1 VGDNIPKKFTFTGLA
16 LTIFLMFFFVLL
28 YMEFLKNAQIEVKSQ
43 DETLNQLKKQQIVTL
58 NKLFN
63 YNSSFESKSISGD
76 KVVVAV
82 LDSGINQNHT
92 ELKGIVKKSFNALN
106 NSNDLSDNFGHGTAV
121 AGLIASKNDDSDSIG
136 ISKNVDIYSV
146 KVIQDN
152 GEVNVSDFIHG
163 LRWSIDENVDVI
175 NVSLGFNSES
185 KELKDIVDEAVNN
198 GIIIVASSG
207 NTNGLNA
214 QYPARFENVIS
225 VGVVNEQLLPT
236 NLSAIGKIDFVAP
249 GTNLISLDNHGEYS
263 QFNGSSFSTALVSG
277 VIVENLYNLDIKK
290 GKNTFS
296 EVMYLLKKNSKGI
309 NLNKENVGNGV
320 PTFP

>member
-1 VGDNIPKKFTFTGLA
+1 MV
-16 LTIFLMFFFVLL
+16 LTIFLMFLSAFL
-28 YMEFLKNAQIEVKSQ
+28 YMEFKNTHIEGKSQ
-43 DETLNQLKKQQIVTL
+43 DESFDQLKQQQIVTH

-63 YNSSFESKSISGD
+63 YNSSFESKSISKD
-76 KVVVAV
+76 KIVVAV

-106 NSNDLSDNFGHGTAV
+106 NSNDLSDNFGHGTAI
-121 AGLIASKNDDSDSIG
+121 AGLIASKNDDSIG
-136 ISKNVDIYSV
+136 VSKNVVIYSV

-152 GEVNVSDFIHG
+152 GEVNVSDFISG
-163 LRWSIDENVDVI
+163 LRWAIDENVDVI
-175 NVSLGFNSES
+175 NISLGFNTGS

-225 VGVVNEQLLPT
+225 IGVVNEQLLPT
-236 NLSAIGKIDFVAP
+236 KLSAIGKIDFVAP

-263 QFNGSSFSTALVSG
+263 QFNGSSFSAALVSG
-277 VIVENLYNLDIKK
+277 VIVENLYNLDIEK

-309 NLNKENVGNGV
+309 NLNKEKVGNGV

>member
-1 VGDNIPKKFTFTGLA
+1 M
-16 LTIFLMFFFVLL
+16 TIFLMFLSAFL
-28 YMEFLKNAQIEVKSQ
+28 YMEFKNAHIEGKSQ
-43 DETLNQLKKQQIVTL
+43 DESFDQLKQKQIVTH

-63 YNSSFESKSISGD
+63 YNSSFESKSISKD

-106 NSNDLSDNFGHGTAV
+106 NSNDLSDNFGHGTAI
-121 AGLIASKNDDSDSIG
+121 AGLIASKNDDSIG
-136 ISKNVDIYSV
+136 VSKNVVIYSV

-152 GEVNVSDFIHG
+152 GEVNVSDFIGG
-163 LRWSIDENVDVI
+163 LRWAIDENVDVI
-175 NVSLGFNSES
+175 NISLGFNTGS
-185 KELKDIVDEAVNN
+185 KELKDIVDEAVNS

-225 VGVVNEQLLPT
+225 IGVVNEQLLPT
-236 NLSAIGKIDFVAP
+236 KLSAIGKIDFVAP

-309 NLNKENVGNGV
+309 NLNKEKVGNGV

>member
-1 VGDNIPKKFTFTGLA
+1 M
-16 LTIFLMFFFVLL
+16 FLSAFL
-28 YMEFLKNAQIEVKSQ
+28 YMEFKNAHIEGKSQ
-43 DETLNQLKKQQIVTL
+43 DESFDQLKQQQIVTH

-63 YNSSFESKSISGD
+63 YNSSFESKSISRD

-92 ELKGIVKKSFNALN
+92 ELKGIVKKNFNALN
-106 NSNDLSDNFGHGTAV
+106 NTNNLSDNFGHGTAI
-121 AGLIASKNDDSDSIG
+121 AGLIASKYDDSIG
-136 ISKNVDIYSV
+136 VSKNVVIYSV

-152 GEVNVSDFIHG
+152 GEVNVSDLITG
-163 LRWSIDENVDVI
+163 LRWAIDENVDVI
-175 NVSLGFNSES
+175 NISLGFNTGS

-225 VGVVNEQLLPT
+225 IGVVNEQLLPT
-236 NLSAIGKIDFVAP
+236 KLSAIGKIDFVAP
-249 GTNLISLDNHGEYS
+249 GTNLISLNNHGEYS
-263 QFNGSSFSTALVSG
+263 QFNGSSFSTALVTG
-277 VIVENLYNLDIKK
+277 VIVENLYNLDIEK

-309 NLNKENVGNGV
+309 NLNKEKVGNGV

>member
-1 VGDNIPKKFTFTGLA
+1 
-16 LTIFLMFFFVLL
+16 
-28 YMEFLKNAQIEVKSQ
+28 MEFKNTHIEGKSQ
-43 DETLNQLKKQQIVTL
+43 DESFDQLKQQQIVTH

-63 YNSSFESKSISGD
+63 YNSSFESKSISKD
-76 KVVVAV
+76 KIVVAV

-106 NSNDLSDNFGHGTAV
+106 NSNDLSDNFGHGTAI
-121 AGLIASKNDDSDSIG
+121 AGLIASKNDDSIG
-136 ISKNVDIYSV
+136 VSKNVVIYSV

-152 GEVNVSDFIHG
+152 GEVNVSDFISG
-163 LRWSIDENVDVI
+163 LRWAIDENVDVI
-175 NVSLGFNSES
+175 NISLGFNTGS

-225 VGVVNEQLLPT
+225 IGVVNEQLLPT
-236 NLSAIGKIDFVAP
+236 KLSAIGKIDFVAP

-263 QFNGSSFSTALVSG
+263 QFNGSSFSAALVSG
-277 VIVENLYNLDIKK
+277 VIVENLYNLDIEK

-309 NLNKENVGNGV
+309 NLNKEKVGNGV

>member
-1 VGDNIPKKFTFTGLA
+1 
-16 LTIFLMFFFVLL
+16 
-28 YMEFLKNAQIEVKSQ
+28 MEFKNAHIEGKSQ
-43 DETLNQLKKQQIVTL
+43 DESFDQLKQKQIVTH

-63 YNSSFESKSISGD
+63 YNSSFESKSISKD

-106 NSNDLSDNFGHGTAV
+106 NSNDLSDNFGHGTAI
-121 AGLIASKNDDSDSIG
+121 AGLIASKNDDSIG
-136 ISKNVDIYSV
+136 VSKNVVIYSV

-152 GEVNVSDFIHG
+152 GEVNVSDFIGG
-163 LRWSIDENVDVI
+163 LRWAIDENVDVI
-175 NVSLGFNSES
+175 NISLGFNTGS
-185 KELKDIVDEAVNN
+185 KELKDIVDEAVNS

-225 VGVVNEQLLPT
+225 IGVVNEQLLPT
-236 NLSAIGKIDFVAP
+236 KLSAIGKIDFVAP

-309 NLNKENVGNGV
+309 NLNKEKVGNGV

>member
-1 VGDNIPKKFTFTGLA
+1 MA
-16 LTIFLMFFFVLL
+16 LSILLMFLFALL
-28 YMEFLKNAQIEVKSQ
+28 YMELNSSRLEGKSQ
-43 DETLNQLKKQQIVTL
+43 DEPLDQLKQQQIATH

-63 YNSSFESKSISGD
+63 NSSFESKSISKD

-92 ELKGIVKKSFNALN
+92 DLKGIVKKSFNALN
-106 NSNDLSDNFGHGTAV
+106 NSNDLADNFGHGTAI
-121 AGLIASKNDDSDSIG
+121 AGLIASKNDDSIG

-152 GEVNVSDFIHG
+152 GEVNVSDFIFG
-163 LRWSIDENVDVI
+163 LRWAIDENVDVI
-175 NVSLGFNSES
+175 NVSLGFNSGS

-249 GTNLISLDNHGEYS
+249 GTNLISLDNHGDYS
-263 QFNGSSFSTALVSG
+263 KFSGSSFSTALVSG
-277 VIVENLYNLDIKK
+277 VIVENLNNLDIEK

-296 EVMYLLKKNSKGI
+296 EVMYLLKRNSKGI
-309 NLNKENVGNGV
+309 NLNKEKVGNGV

>member
-1 VGDNIPKKFTFTGLA
+1 M
-16 LTIFLMFFFVLL
+16 TIFLMFLSAFL
-28 YMEFLKNAQIEVKSQ
+28 YMEFKNTHIEGKSQ
-43 DETLNQLKKQQIVTL
+43 DESFDQLKQQQIVTH

-63 YNSSFESKSISGD
+63 YNSSFESKSISKD
-76 KVVVAV
+76 KIVVAV

-106 NSNDLSDNFGHGTAV
+106 NSNDLSDNFGHGTAI
-121 AGLIASKNDDSDSIG
+121 AGLIASKNDDSIG
-136 ISKNVDIYSV
+136 VSKNVVIYSV

-152 GEVNVSDFIHG
+152 GEVNVSDFISG
-163 LRWSIDENVDVI
+163 LRWAIDENVDVI
-175 NVSLGFNSES
+175 NISLGFNTGS

-225 VGVVNEQLLPT
+225 IGVVNEQLLPT
-236 NLSAIGKIDFVAP
+236 KLSAIGKIDFVAP

-263 QFNGSSFSTALVSG
+263 QFNGSSFSAALVSG
-277 VIVENLYNLDIKK
+277 VIVENLYNLDIEK

-309 NLNKENVGNGV
+309 NLNKEKVGNGV